1 MELINQINKGKMK
14 VIELE
19 ESDMD
24 MLKSCFTYG
33 YLHWS
38 RYYKELVEK
47 YGNELIKAE
56 VKKLEDRYIVV
67 RGVGEDSEGLI
78 YNSLRER

>member
-1 MELINQINKGKMK
+1 MK
-14 VIELE
+14 AIELKK
-19 ESDMD
+19 SDMD

-47 YGNELIKAE
+47 YGNELIQAE
-56 VKKLEDRYIVV
+56 VKKLEDRY
-67 RGVGEDSEGLI
+67 
-78 YNSLRER
+78 